1 MYKDMHGA
9 DFFGRPEY
17 RCSQNVIA
25 ASEKFAPRVIA
36 DRIFVPSPADIGS
49 NGVFKKGV
57 TQNFAQI
64 FFREDKDLTG
74 KRCGDLK
81 NSYVTGFFGDR

>member
-1 MYKDMHGA
+1 MYKDTHGA

-25 ASEKFAPRVIA
+25 ASEKFAPRVIV

-49 NGVFKKGV
+49 TGVFKMGV
-57 TQNFAQI
+57 TQKFAQI

-74 KRCGDLK
+74 KRCRDPK
-81 NSYVTGFFGDR
+81 NSYVTGFFGNR

>member
-25 ASEKFAPRVIA
+25 ASEKFAPRVIT
-36 DRIFVPSPADIGS
+36 DRIFVPSPAGVGNDR
-49 NGVFKKGV
+49 VFKMGV
-57 TQNFAQI
+57 TQKFAQI

-74 KRCGDLK
+74 KRCRDPK
-81 NSYVTGFFGDR
+81 NSYVTGFFGNR

>member
-25 ASEKFAPRVIA
+25 ASEKFAPRVFT
-36 DRIFVPSPADIGS
+36 DRIFVPSPVDVGS
-49 NGVFKKGV
+49 NGLFKW
-57 TQNFAQI
+57 
-64 FFREDKDLTG
+64 ELP
-74 KRCGDLK
+74 K
-81 NSYVTGFFGDR
+81 NSLRFFFAKIKT